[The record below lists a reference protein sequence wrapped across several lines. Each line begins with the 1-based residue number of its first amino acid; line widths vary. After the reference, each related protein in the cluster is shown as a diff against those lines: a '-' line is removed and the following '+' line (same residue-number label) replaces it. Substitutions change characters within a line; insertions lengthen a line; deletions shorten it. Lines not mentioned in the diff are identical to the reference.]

1 MSRTQI
7 LAIISGVVLL
17 ILVLELV
24 RRRRLREE
32 YSWIWLLTA
41 IGYLAIAA
49 VPGLIERGAIIIGSV
64 RPTSVFTF
72 LGLFFLFLVS
82 IQFSVQIS
90 RLAEQNKDLAQQ
102 IAILDSEIR
111 RLSRMQDEG
120 TSTSFGQPRG
130 AAPTEGGSDTA
141 ATPVTGDSEDNAQRA
156 DN

>member
-1 MSRTQI
+1 MSRTQT
-7 LAIISGVVLL
+7 LAIISAVALL
-17 ILVLELV
+17 IIVLELV

-41 IGYLAIAA
+41 IGYLAIAM
-49 VPGLIERGAIIIGSV
+49 VPGLIEWVAGALGSV
-64 RPTSVFTF
+64 RPTSVFAF

-102 IAILDSEIR
+102 LAILDSELR
-111 RLSRMQDEG
+111 RMDQAQSAPPAVAGPCGQRGE
-120 TSTSFGQPRG
+120 ST
-130 AAPTEGGSDTA
+130 PTETSK
-141 ATPVTGDSEDNAQRA
+141 SEENAQRA